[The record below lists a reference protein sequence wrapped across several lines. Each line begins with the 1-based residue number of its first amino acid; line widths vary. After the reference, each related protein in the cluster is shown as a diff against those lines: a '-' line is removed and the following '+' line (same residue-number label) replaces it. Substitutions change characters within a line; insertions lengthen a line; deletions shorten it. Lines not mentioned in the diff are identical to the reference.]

1 MYACLFHFSPWT
13 LHYFL
18 SLIWVPCRNVLGFIY
33 FFFLVLTH
41 EPSMFPVVLKKA
53 RGCV

>member
-1 MYACLFHFSPWT
+1 MSFS
-13 LHYFL
+13 LQ
-18 SLIWVPCRNVLGFIY
+18 SLDAALLPFFNLGSLPQRTRFY
-33 FFFLVLTH
+33 LFFFLVLTH